1 MEFAYYLNSF
11 FYVFQ
16 IFLKHRITALYENFW
31 CPIITDWMKS
41 NTFIQ

>member
-16 IFLKHRITALYENFW
+16 IFLKHRITTLYENFW

-41 NTFIQ
+41 NPFIQ